1 MSTTYKVPVLVHAAS
16 TPSETPGS
24 TNIHYIRIN
33 ADGVVY
39 GDAPD
44 HLDHD
49 LTLDD
54 LGAADGD
61 ELSDYEP
68 QAIID
73 AVTALIY
80 EDTQASLELGPI
92 EIVPDEK

>member
-1 MSTTYKVPVLVHAAS
+1 MTTTYKVPVLVHDAAA
-16 TPSETPGS
+16 PSETPGS
-24 TNIHYIRIN
+24 TNIHYIRIE
-33 ADGVVY
+33 ADGVSY

-44 HLDHD
+44 NLDHD

-80 EDTQASLELGPI
+80 EDTQASIELGTI
-92 EIVPDEK
+92 EIVPDKA